1 MKVADPPSSTTSM
14 RNPYEF
20 EWQHSALSQHYL
32 NDVRHGQRTFFDA
45 IQDVFNDAGVPLTLR

>member
-1 MKVADPPSSTTSM
+1 MKVADPPSSATSM

-32 NDVRHGQRTFFDA
+32 NDVRHGQRTFSMR
-45 IQDVFNDAGVPLTLR
+45 QDVFNDAGVPLNLR

>member
-32 NDVRHGQRTFFDA
+32 NDVRGGQRTFFDA
-45 IQDVFNDAGVPLTLR
+45 IQDVFNDAGVPLNLR

>member
-1 MKVADPPSSTTSM
+1 M